1 MEHLRQQHRDL
12 AMASLINIL
21 DLLASVKMASITIN
35 AKSQPVVRAMEDT
48 ANMGSRL
55 LRTNRCV
62 LSQEY
67 PVSLFVA
74 TVSPKEYPA
83 DLYDLLIA
91 PYVPVLAAIGTISA
105 AVSQFS
111 FWCHHVLALL
121 QFYPC

>member
-1 MEHLRQQHRDL
+1 
-12 AMASLINIL
+12 MASLINIL

-83 DLYDLLIA
+83 DLYDLLTA

-105 AVSQFS
+105 AVSQFF